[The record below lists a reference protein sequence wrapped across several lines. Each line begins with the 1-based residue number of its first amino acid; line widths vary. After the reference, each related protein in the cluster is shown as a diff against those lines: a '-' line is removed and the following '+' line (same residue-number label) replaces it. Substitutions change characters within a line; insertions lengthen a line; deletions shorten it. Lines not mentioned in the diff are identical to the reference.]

1 MSLYVV
7 RYERFLDK
15 DNYDVVEC
23 ICNDFTI
30 QQLKLDNSVYSLNI
44 LEEIPEKEF

>member
-15 DNYDVVEC
+15 DNYDVVDWV
-23 ICNDFTI
+23 CNDNELER
-30 QQLKLDNSVYSLNI
+30 LKEDRSIYSI
-44 LEEIPEKEF
+44 SIIEEIPELEF